1 MSTDWSTSHPR
12 GTAEQRYL
20 NNKTPT
26 GALVNPEVVANVSRY
41 ADFNIDL
48 VTNVT
53 WDHSNLV
60 GYTLANQ
67 PGATVSGTSIT
78 LLQAGT
84 YNIHAGIRAEVTA
97 GVGPYTASITID
109 VGGGASSSGPMW
121 ATWPAGTAQL
131 IAFWTGQVAANTVIT
146 VNPVQNGATVSAREC
161 WIDIQK
167 VSN

>member
-1 MSTDWSTSHPR
+1 MADWSTPHPR

-20 NNKTPT
+20 NNRT
-26 GALVNPEVVANVSRY
+26 AAFINPVIVADLARQ

-53 WDHSNLV
+53 WDTSNLS

-78 LLQAGT
+78 LTEAGT
-84 YNIHAGIRAEVTA
+84 YAIYAGIRAEVTA
-97 GVGPYTASITID
+97 GVGPYTASLLIQ
-109 VGGGASSSGPMW
+109 VGANNSGPAW
-121 ATWPAGTAQL
+121 QTWPAGSAQL
-131 IAFWTGQVAANTVIT
+131 FAFYTGVLAAGTVVT
-146 VNPVQNGATVSAREC
+146 AVPGQNGATVSARES
-161 WIDIQK
+161 WIFIEK